1 MHLLIKSTTLLPLFI
16 SIIICIDIA
25 AYLSQLHPFCYLVFF
40 RLFPMTNEVQSVNN
54 FPISTKSKQ
63 ELLRKSKSTPRLRGI
78 SSPVTSSST
87 LPTSTLPPTL
97 NKRGN
102 NLPPPIIVV
111 GNTRVFPQN
120 IY

>member
-1 MHLLIKSTTLLPLFI
+1 
-16 SIIICIDIA
+16 
-25 AYLSQLHPFCYLVFF
+25 
-40 RLFPMTNEVQSVNN
+40 MTNEVQSVNN

-87 LPTSTLPPTL
+87 LPTSTPTTNAKK

>member
-1 MHLLIKSTTLLPLFI
+1 
-16 SIIICIDIA
+16 
-25 AYLSQLHPFCYLVFF
+25 
-40 RLFPMTNEVQSVNN
+40 MTNEVQSVNN

-87 LPTSTLPPTL
+87 LPTSTPTT
-97 NKRGN
+97 NAKKKQRGN